1 MRTRILWTGALL
13 AISAMSAAHSVIGAP
28 KGRDIPADVQA
39 VFKKH
44 CVRCHTGPKPP
55 KGLSLIPGKAAAII
69 DAPSA
74 EVPGASI
81 IDTKTP
87 EASYLLKKVRR
98 GPGITGKPMP
108 PGKALTTDEL
118 QVLEAWIAGL
128 K

>member
-1 MRTRILWTGALL
+1 MRTRILWTVALL
-13 AISAMSAAHSVIGAP
+13 AISGASAALSVIGAP
-28 KGRDIPADVQA
+28 KDRDIPANVLA
-39 VFKKH
+39 VFKKN

-55 KGLSLIPGKAAAII
+55 KGLSLVPGKIAAVI

-74 EVPGASI
+74 VVPDLRIVDPNA
-81 IDTKTP
+81 P

-98 GPGITGKPMP
+98 ETGIAGKPMP
-108 PGKALTTDEL
+108 PGKALSADEL